1 MVPLVVV
8 AAVVCH
14 KLIKGE
20 VLLILPGIITRIAY
34 LLGFH
39 SIFPL
44 AVESADTY
52 VVAVDDAPL
61 LGSIEVF
68 RLFLL

>member
-8 AAVVCH
+8 TAVIRH

-20 VLLILPGIITRIAY
+20 VLLVLPGIIARIAY

-39 SIFPL
+39 SVFPL
-44 AVESADTY
+44 SVESADTY
-52 VVAVDDAPL
+52 VVAVDDTPL
-61 LGSIEVF
+61 LRTIEVF